1 MNKEEHEIIDEC
13 KGKKTPETAD
23 NAQVLEDV
31 EKACP
36 KSDSTT
42 QQQDPKINNDSINS
56 CNNDMDKPIPMDVEC
71 DQGLLNPLHND
82 SIDFTADISL
92 DQLDTQKEVT
102 DEDVM
107 HHLDVIEN
115 IELDP
120 ETFGIDQSMKEITQ
134 SSLAIERDE
143 QEQDKEEITVID
155 DEPTEQKW
163 YEEKIAEK
171 GALLKERLSK
181 LARVLSVS
189 YPHYEKWLERI
200 ERIER
205 SPICK
210 IAPPRRCSLINPHTN
225 RWKFLCSKK
234 HIPIPIKEEDN
245 PGSSNKK
252 CFKVVWRLEPMGA
265 GGVNTDNLAEFPSF
279 VLNAVKI
286 FEDFLQTTIPSQD
299 AITFNENPSDDT
311 SMDINIKKDPVQDKK
326 QQWSWLLVRCNNK
339 DELMLFATGKNI
351 NRNTMDRLKQMYESG
366 SGKNCNVKSLYCK
379 SINKYDDKAVTTFLV
394 GAEALD
400 EIVGDL
406 KLRLTPKTNF
416 WSNAAGAWNVAKT
429 VADMLKPTPRTTVLE
444 VGCGIGVIGLTIASK
459 CREVIGI
466 DSPSE
471 VEEAEVTC
479 NLNKIYNVSFIM
491 GSPFEIV
498 NKINA
503 ARDLHNKN
511 RVTYSIINANTNMGR
526 AIEVMTALR
535 KITSL
540 RRIVMVTPL
549 TKQSVRAI
557 LELARPIEGDL
568 GHPFMPIRACVV
580 DTLPNGP
587 HFDAVI
593 LMERRYMHRLTQPW
607 FLKMLEEESKS
618 LNNTKELERIINND
632 GTESSDVQL
641 RKNPLAKAE
650 LAKKSKLLLAKK
662 TAFTKSGS
670 SSPVKGKIKLK
681 RDHSPEIIEISKKV
695 SKKFEKPGFKSWQ
708 QDVTAKKKNWLC
720 ENSALRINPLFEKKI
735 KENKEQIDLRK
746 KLSSNRIDA
755 DLIQKVNQSREILEA
770 AKEKLSGPS
779 PTVDPTTAK
788 EIKNVLSLVL
798 DQTNKLQN
806 QLPRSVW
813 DRIAPPETDQIQ
825 IKKDLDD
832 DPLLKGRFVQETRA
846 QDIVITA
853 ANKEYLET
861 EDAKPKFKKYHN
873 LAPLEPDIVMPM
885 STKSSD
891 NRGRQQNQDNSWN
904 RNKNFDKNR
913 WNDAGSI
920 RKPVASPMKRQDLS
934 FRHRTSPSNK
944 FSPKRPLLS
953 PPRRPCS
960 PPRRHLPPDR
970 SYETRNSPSHREY
983 SPPRRPASPLRHVA
997 SSGGRLQVTSP
1008 RRPFSPLNRA
1018 MSPPR
1023 RAMTPPR
1030 PPRSMTSRPMSPI
1043 RRHMSPPRVQL
1054 SPPRRQMSPIGIY
1067 DSSAR
1072 EMSPMRRPIS
1082 PIRRPIS
1089 PMDHQMSIDRRPVSP
1104 VGRMMSPSR
1113 DMMHPPRHHSPNMRR
1128 FSSHRMPGVASSSP
1142 RRQQSPPRRQSPPP
1156 NRFGDEWDIPSRGAI
1171 EQSSTWQRSIND
1183 RPENVWR
1190 NERQPTT
1197 SGNWQALSDNDR
1209 YRKLANQE
1217 KSWDA
1222 RNSSFHGNSW
1232 GSKQSLAKPGM
1243 KEQWQASD
1251 NRWSGSS
1258 RSGIGGENWNR
1269 KESLGGRGKEP
1280 WMNTDKS
1287 RSSWE
1292 QSNDSWNQGDK
1303 DDWNDL
1309 PEDARDPWGDESNLG
1324 LKERWMNLDNQGASS
1339 SGWSREA
1346 DKGDPWTKSKDS
1358 WQNKSQAFPAKQS
1371 CQNSGNLN
1379 INESRWLPLNDVT
1392 KKVPL
1397 SINWQGGNNVA
1408 AWQPSS
1414 YNFPSQSQRPFMTNS
1429 FKDRR

>member
-1 MNKEEHEIIDEC
+1 MNKDEHYKVIDEC
-13 KGKKTPETAD
+13 TGEKTPETAE
-23 NAQVLEDV
+23 NNHVEDT

-36 KSDSTT
+36 KSDNNA
-42 QQQDPKINNDSINS
+42 QQDPKTNTDSTNDI
-56 CNNDMDKPIPMDVEC
+56 DKPVPMEVEC
-71 DQGLLNPLHND
+71 NQGLNNTTD
-82 SIDFTADISL
+82 TTDFTADISL
-92 DQLDTQKEVT
+92 DQLDMQKEVT

-120 ETFGIDQSMKEITQ
+120 ETFGIDQSMKEVSH
-134 SSLAIERDE
+134 SSE
-143 QEQDKEEITVID
+143 QQEEDKEEITVI

-163 YEEKIAEK
+163 YEKKIAEK
-171 GALLKERLSK
+171 SALLRERLSK
-181 LARVLSVS
+181 LARVLSAS

-200 ERIER
+200 EKIER

-210 IAPPRRCSLINPHTN
+210 IDPPRRCSLIKPHTN

-234 HIPIPIKEEDN
+234 HIQISIKEEDN
-245 PGSSNKK
+245 PGSSKK
-252 CFKVVWRLEPMGA
+252 CFKVVWHLEPMGA
-265 GGVNTDNLAEFPSF
+265 GGINTDNLAEFPAF

-299 AITFNENPSDDT
+299 AITFNENPDDI
-311 SMDINIKKDPVQDKK
+311 SMDIKKESAYKK
-326 QQWSWLLVRCNNK
+326 QHWSWLLVRCNSK
-339 DELMLFATGKNI
+339 DELMLFATGRNI
-351 NRNTMDRLKQMYESG
+351 TRNTMDRLKQMYESG

-400 EIVGDL
+400 ELVGSL
-406 KLRLTPKTNF
+406 KLQLAPKTNF
-416 WSNAAGAWNVAKT
+416 WSNAAGAWNMVKT
-429 VADMLKPTPRTTVLE
+429 IADMLKPTARTTVLE

-471 VEEAEVTC
+471 IEEAEVTC
-479 NLNKIYNVSFIM
+479 SLNKIYNVSFIM
-491 GSPFEIV
+491 GTPFEVV
-498 NKINA
+498 NKINS

-540 RRIVMVTPL
+540 RRIVMVTAL

-580 DTLPNGP
+580 DTLPNGS
-587 HFDAVI
+587 HFEAVI

-618 LNNTKELERIINND
+618 LANTRELERSINND

-650 LAKKSKLLLAKK
+650 LAKKSNLSLTKK
-662 TAFTKSGS
+662 SAFTKSGS

-708 QDVTAKKKNWLC
+708 QDVTSKKKNWPY
-720 ENSALRINPLFEKKI
+720 ENSALRLNPLFEKKN
-735 KENKEQIDLRK
+735 ENKIDLRK
-746 KLSSNRIDA
+746 KLSNRIDT
-755 DLIQKVNQSREILEA
+755 DLIQRVNEKVNREILEV
-770 AKEKLSGPS
+770 AKEQLSRPS
-779 PTVDPTTAK
+779 PTVDATTAK

-798 DQTNKLQN
+798 EQTNKLQN

-813 DRIAPPETDQIQ
+813 DRIAPPETDQAQ
-825 IKKDLDD
+825 LKKDLDD

-861 EDAKPKFKKYHN
+861 GDSKPKFKKYHN
-873 LAPLEPDIVMPM
+873 LAPLEPDTVMPM
-885 STKSSD
+885 SAKSSA
-891 NRGRQQNQDNSWN
+891 NRGRQQNQNNSWN
-904 RNKNFDKNR
+904 RNKSFDKNR
-913 WNDAGSI
+913 WNDAGSM
-920 RKPVASPMKRQDLS
+920 RKPTSPMKRQDLS
-934 FRHRTSPSNK
+934 FRPRISPNR
-944 FSPKRPLLS
+944 FSPKGLLMS
-953 PPRRPCS
+953 PSRRPCS

-970 SYETRNSPSHREY
+970 PYEARDSSSHHEY
-983 SPPRRPASPLRHVA
+983 SPPRRPASPLRHMSS
-997 SSGGRLQVTSP
+997 SSGGRLQLTPP
-1008 RRPFSPLNRA
+1008 RRSFSPLNRA
-1018 MSPPR
+1018 TSPPRRPMSPPR
-1023 RAMTPPR
+1023 R
-1030 PPRSMTSRPMSPI
+1030 SMTGRPMSPI
-1043 RRHMSPPRVQL
+1043 RRHISPPRPQL
-1054 SPPRRQMSPIGIY
+1054 SPPRRQMSPIEIY
-1067 DSSAR
+1067 DSPTR
-1072 EMSPMRRPIS
+1072 QMSPMRRPIS
-1082 PIRRPIS
+1082 PMRRTMS
-1089 PMDHQMSIDRRPVSP
+1089 PMGHQMSTDRRPVSP
-1104 VGRMMSPSR
+1104 VGRMMSPPRSR
-1113 DMMHPPRHHSPNMRR
+1113 DIVPLPRHHSPGTRR
-1128 FSSHRMPGVASSSP
+1128 FSSP
-1142 RRQQSPPRRQSPPP
+1142 RRQQSPPRRQSPPQ
-1156 NRFGDEWDIPSRGAI
+1156 NRFADEWDIPSRGAI
-1171 EQSSTWQRSIND
+1171 EQSSTWQRSVND
-1183 RPENVWR
+1183 RSENVWR
-1190 NERQPTT
+1190 NERQSTS

-1209 YRKLANQE
+1209 YCKPTNQE

-1222 RNSSFHGNSW
+1222 RDSSFHGNSW

-1243 KEQWQASD
+1243 KESWQTSD
-1251 NRWSGSS
+1251 NRWPGPS
-1258 RSGIGGENWNR
+1258 RSSGDNWNR
-1269 KESLGGRGKEP
+1269 SKESLGGRGKEP

-1309 PEDARDPWGDESNLG
+1309 PEDARDPWGDDGNPG
-1324 LKERWMNLDNQGASS
+1324 LKERWMNLDNQIPSSS

-1358 WQNKSQAFPAKQS
+1358 WQNKSQAFPGKQP
-1371 CQNSGNLN
+1371 CQNSGNPN
-1379 INESRWLPLNDVT
+1379 INESRWLPLNDAS
-1392 KKVPL
+1392 KKGAPL
-1397 SINWQGGNNVA
+1397 STNWQGGNNVA
-1408 AWQPSS
+1408 AWQSS
-1414 YNFPSQSQRPFMTNS
+1414 NYNFPSQLQRPFMTNP
-1429 FKDRR
+1429 FHKDRR

>member
-1 MNKEEHEIIDEC
+1 MNKDEHYEVIDEC
-13 KGKKTPETAD
+13 MEKKTPEAPENTGA
-23 NAQVLEDV
+23 EDA

-42 QQQDPKINNDSINS
+42 QQQDPKTNTDSTSSHNND
-56 CNNDMDKPIPMDVEC
+56 DKPVPMEVEC
-71 DQGLLNPLHND
+71 DQGLNND
-82 SIDFTADISL
+82 TTDFTVDISL

-120 ETFGIDQSMKEITQ
+120 ETFGIDQSMKEVTP
-134 SSLAIERDE
+134 SSAIEKE
-143 QEQDKEEITVID
+143 EQDKEEITVID
-155 DEPTEQKW
+155 DEPSEQKW
-163 YEEKIAEK
+163 YENKIAEK

-189 YPHYEKWLERI
+189 YSHYEKWLERI
-200 ERIER
+200 EKVEG

-210 IAPPRRCSLINPHTN
+210 IDPPRRCSLIKPHTN

-234 HIPIPIKEEDN
+234 HVQIPIKEENN
-245 PGSSNKK
+245 PSSSNKK
-252 CFKVVWRLEPMGA
+252 CFKVEWCLEPMGA
-265 GGVNTDNLAEFPSF
+265 GGVNTDNLAEFPAF

-286 FEDFLQTTIPSQD
+286 FEDFLQTTISSED
-299 AITFNENPSDDT
+299 AITFNENPDDI
-311 SMDINIKKDPVQDKK
+311 SVDDSKKDPIQDKK
-326 QQWSWLLVRCNNK
+326 QVWSWLLVRCNSK

-351 NRNTMDRLKQMYESG
+351 NRNTMDRLRHIYESG
-366 SGKNCNVKSLYCK
+366 LGKNCNVKSLYCK

-400 EIVGDL
+400 EVVGNL
-406 KLRLTPKTNF
+406 QLQLTPKTNF

-429 VADMLKPTPRTTVLE
+429 VADMLKPTPKTTILE
-444 VGCGIGVIGLTIASK
+444 VGCGIGIIGLTIAPK

-471 VEEAEVTC
+471 IEEAKMTC

-491 GSPFEIV
+491 GSPFEVV

-511 RVTYSIINANTNMGR
+511 RVTYCIVNTNTNMGR
-526 AIEVMTALR
+526 AIEVMTSLR

-540 RRIVMVTPL
+540 RRIVMVTAL

-557 LELARPIEGDL
+557 LELARPIENDL
-568 GHPFMPIRACVV
+568 GNPFMPIRACVV

-593 LMERRYMHRLTQPW
+593 LMERRCMHRLTQPW
-607 FLKMLEEESKS
+607 FLKMLERESKS
-618 LNNTKELERIINND
+618 LDNTRELERIINND
-632 GTESSDVQL
+632 GTESSDVL

-650 LAKKSKLLLAKK
+650 LAKKSKLLLTKK
-662 TAFTKSGS
+662 TTFTKSGS
-670 SSPVKGKIKLK
+670 SSPVKSKIKLK

-695 SKKFEKPGFKSWQ
+695 SKKFEEPGFKSWQ
-708 QDVTAKKKNWLC
+708 QDVTAKKKNWFH
-720 ENSALRINPLFEKKI
+720 ENSALRINPLFEKKT
-735 KENKEQIDLRK
+735 KENKEQVDLRK

-755 DLIQKVNQSREILEA
+755 DLIQKVNESRQILEA

-779 PTVDPTTAK
+779 PTVDATTAK
-788 EIKNVLSLVL
+788 ELKNVLSLVL

-813 DRIAPPETDQIQ
+813 DRIAPPETDQ

-861 EDAKPKFKKYHN
+861 GDVKPKFKKYHN
-873 LAPLEPDIVMPM
+873 LAPLEPDTVMPV
-885 STKSSD
+885 SAKSSD
-891 NRGRQQNQDNSWN
+891 NRSRQQNQDNSWN

-913 WNDAGSI
+913 WNNVESV
-920 RKPVASPMKRQDLS
+920 RKPTSPMKRQDLS
-934 FRHRTSPSNK
+934 FRHRTSPSNR

-953 PPRRPCS
+953 PPRRLCS
-960 PPRRHLPPDR
+960 PPRRHLPLDR
-970 SYETRNSPSHREY
+970 PYETHDSPPHREY
-983 SPPRRPASPLRHVA
+983 SLPRRPASPLRHMA
-997 SSGGRLQVTSP
+997 SSSGGRLQITPP

-1023 RAMTPPR
+1023 RP
-1030 PPRSMTSRPMSPI
+1030 
-1043 RRHMSPPRVQL
+1043 MSPPRRSMTGRPISPIRCHISPPRLQL
-1054 SPPRRQMSPIGIY
+1054 SPPRREISPIGIY

-1072 EMSPMRRPIS
+1072 QISPMRRQISPMRRPM
-1082 PIRRPIS
+1082 S
-1089 PMDHQMSIDRRPVSP
+1089 PMDHQMSTDRRPVSP

-1113 DMMHPPRHHSPNMRR
+1113 SRDMIPPPRHHSPGMRR
-1128 FSSHRMPGVASSSP
+1128 FSPHRMPSGMSSPP

-1156 NRFGDEWDIPSRGAI
+1156 NRFADEWDIPSRGAI
-1171 EQSSTWQRSIND
+1171 EQSSTWQRFVND

-1190 NERQPTT
+1190 NERQSTT

-1209 YRKLANQE
+1209 YCKSVNQE

-1222 RNSSFHGNSW
+1222 RDVSFHGNSW
-1232 GSKQSLAKPGM
+1232 GSKQSLAKPGA
-1243 KEQWQASD
+1243 KEPWQTSD
-1251 NRWSGSS
+1251 NRWPGPS
-1258 RSGIGGENWNR
+1258 RSGAGGENW
-1269 KESLGGRGKEP
+1269 GRGKES
-1280 WMNTDKS
+1280 WMNMDKS

-1309 PEDARDPWGDESNLG
+1309 PEDARDPWGDDGNLG
-1324 LKERWMNLDNQGASS
+1324 LKERWMNLDNQPSS
-1339 SGWSREA
+1339 SAWSREA

-1358 WQNKSQAFPAKQS
+1358 WQNKSQAFAAKQP
-1371 CQNSGNLN
+1371 CQNSGPSM
-1379 INESRWLPLNDVT
+1379 NESRWKPLNDAT

-1397 SINWQGGNNVA
+1397 STNWQGSNNA
-1408 AWQPSS
+1408 PAWQSS
-1414 YNFPSQSQRPFMTNS
+1414 NYNFPSQSQRPFMTNP